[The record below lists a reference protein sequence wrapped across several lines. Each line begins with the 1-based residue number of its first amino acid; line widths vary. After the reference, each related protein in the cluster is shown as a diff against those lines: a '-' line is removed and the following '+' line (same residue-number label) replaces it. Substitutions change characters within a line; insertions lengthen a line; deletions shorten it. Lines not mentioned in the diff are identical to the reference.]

1 MNDTNEL
8 TYIGPEELTF
18 HNDEFI
24 HSGGFSVNSIMM
36 KAGMSPIMTYNLDI
50 SQKGGNN
57 VSDLFKDLVIPNW
70 ALTYNNRINGGSYKH
85 PNQDE
90 DSDED
95 DVIDDDIHD
104 KLVDLVK
111 ATDDKLKKPK
121 KNTRNIHKKEKKNN
135 TKKKREIKRNKE
147 K

>member
-1 MNDTNEL
+1 MNDNNEL

-70 ALTYNNRINGGSYKH
+70 ALTYNNRISGGSYKD
-85 PNQDE
+85 NRDY
-90 DSDED
+90 DTDED